1 METQIS
7 FFKNYCFKM
16 STTVLSS
23 PKFKLIEGYEV
34 TTSPQKPE
42 LSPLL
47 NRGIPLINWVENKAL
62 LIEWRSQI
70 PVASNSL
77 SRPSIY
83 HNKQYLKVRYCYNLL
98 HQLPGS
104 MKAVVKAT
112 CMYIRFSIQLQ
123 IVSRNMTTELCLWGL
138 WSLNLKFRL
147 FQTNWAFTN
156 GNSVI
161 TDDLV

>member
-1 METQIS
+1 
-7 FFKNYCFKM
+7 M

-62 LIEWRSQI
+62 LIEWRFQI

-112 CMYIRFSIQLQ
+112 CMYIRSQSSF
-123 IVSRNMTTELCLWGL
+123 
-138 WSLNLKFRL
+138 KL
-147 FQTNWAFTN
+147 FKEHDNRIMPIRTM
-156 GNSVI
+156 I
-161 TDDLV
+161 TKSKILPISD